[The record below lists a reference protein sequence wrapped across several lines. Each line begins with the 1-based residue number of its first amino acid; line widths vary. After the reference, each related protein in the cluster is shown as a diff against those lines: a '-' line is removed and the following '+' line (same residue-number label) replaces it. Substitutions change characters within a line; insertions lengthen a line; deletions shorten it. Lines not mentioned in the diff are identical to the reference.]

1 MEVYQEFGNDLVITL
16 NGDLQTVDGI
26 ELSNQRIIRRLFTTP
41 IAVANPPD
49 YLQQPTYGAGLPQF
63 IGRLNT
69 PQTYNEIKGLII
81 SQMYLEETVAQTPP
95 PDIELQGLPNALVGT
110 ITYIYAP
117 TNQQAVINF
126 SL

>member
-1 MEVYQEFGNDLVITL
+1 MEVYQEFGNDLFINL
-16 NGDLQTVDGI
+16 NGDLQTVDGV

-41 IAVANPPD
+41 ITVANPPD

-95 PDIELQGLPNALVGT
+95 PDIELQGLPYSLVGT

-126 SL
+126 TA